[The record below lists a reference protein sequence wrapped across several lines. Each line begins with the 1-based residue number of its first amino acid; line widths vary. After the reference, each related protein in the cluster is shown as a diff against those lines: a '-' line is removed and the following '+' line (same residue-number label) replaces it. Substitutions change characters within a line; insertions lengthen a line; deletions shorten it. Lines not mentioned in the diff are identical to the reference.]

1 MKKAILIL
9 LTSLFFVSC
18 SSIKTINFWKK
29 GEIEQDNFKVV
40 IPFEYRFGL
49 VFLKVNIE
57 GSDYNFLFDTGAPNL
72 LSKKLAEK
80 LNLKLK
86 KSGEIED
93 SQGKS
98 SKLNILNIDKI
109 SIGRIDFLNTG
120 ALTSDLSAPN
130 DISCLNMDGIIG
142 ANLMKKAIWEIDY
155 ESREIT
161 ITNSIDSLEI
171 PSDSKK
177 IHFDQSLQGS
187 PYIDLKINGKLI
199 KDILIDLGSN
209 GDFEFSN
216 KILRKLQRQE
226 SFPRTTFAYGSK
238 SSGLYGRGSNDTIRF
253 AMVSNITLGEQT
265 LNRQILKFSENDPKI
280 GTNFFKNYRV
290 ILNWDSEELIMIKIN
305 EYDNTKKKII
315 GFKPIIEGDK
325 IFIGYIHNKSSADNA
340 GLKLG
345 DQIIE
350 VNGKDYTT
358 VCWDCWCE
366 IRENGFESELDSIS
380 ITVLRGEQKLVFDLK
395 RTLVWE

>member
-9 LTSLFFVSC
+9 LTSLFFGGC
-18 SSIKTINFWKK
+18 STIKTTIFWKK
-29 GEIEQDNFKVV
+29 GEVEQEKFKVV

-49 VFLKVNIE
+49 VFLKVEIKGNE
-57 GSDYNFLFDTGAPNL
+57 YDFVFDTGAPNV

-80 LNLKLK
+80 LNLKSK
-86 KSGEIED
+86 ISGEIGD

-98 SKLNILNIDKI
+98 STLNLLNIDNI
-109 SIGRIDFLNTG
+109 SIGGIDFLNTG
-120 ALTSDLSAPN
+120 AIIADLSEPN
-130 DISCLNMDGIIG
+130 EISCLKMDGIIG

-155 ESREIT
+155 ENQKIT

-187 PYIDLKINGKLI
+187 PYIDLNINGKLI

-209 GDFEFSN
+209 GDFELSN
-216 KILRKLQRQE
+216 KLLRKLQRQE

-238 SSGLYGRGSNDTIRF
+238 SSGLYGRGSNDTTRF

-265 LNRQILKFSENDPKI
+265 LNRQILKFSGNDPKI

-290 ILNWDSEELIMIKIN
+290 ILNWDSEELTMIKIN
-305 EYDNTKKKII
+305 EYDNTKQKII

-345 DQIIE
+345 DKIIE
-350 VNGKDYTT
+350 VNGKDYST

-380 ITVLRGEQKLVFDLK
+380 ITVLRGEQKLAFDLK